1 MNKSHPIE
9 SNYRPSHERGGCST
23 TELRWRGFKSQ
34 VENIALRLI
43 HCKPD
48 IHHLWAIVLWTIVA
62 AIVRTMCTPHLLGR
76 HSSCARYASMVSLID
91 SEAKGSMRDFVL
103 VKLTDEEFDDFS
115 ARHPQGNFQQT
126 SAMGRLRAAQGMTS
140 NIWPS
145 RRARRSSRRHCSK
158 LTALDSLHLR
168 SSMMARCATITTPKH

>member
-126 SAMGRLRAAQGMTS
+126 SAMGRLRAAQG
-140 NIWPS
+140 ID
-145 RRARRSSRRHCSK
+145 ARRSSRRHCSK

>member
-48 IHHLWAIVLWTIVA
+48 IHHLWAIVLWNIVA

-103 VKLTDEEFDDFS
+103 VKLTDEES
-115 ARHPQGNFQQT
+115 
-126 SAMGRLRAAQGMTS
+126 
-140 NIWPS
+140 
-145 RRARRSSRRHCSK
+145 
-158 LTALDSLHLR
+158 
-168 SSMMARCATITTPKH
+168 

>member
-48 IHHLWAIVLWTIVA
+48 IHHLWAICSLDHRGGNSANDVHT
-62 AIVRTMCTPHLLGR
+62 HLLGR

-126 SAMGRLRAAQGMTS
+126 SAMGRFAPRRGSTS